1 MIAEFNLDTP
11 AMRDAFKQAPES
23 EVSIVQQTTARGE
36 PLEIVVNVAS
46 DSFDA
51 FEQGLDVDD
60 TVTDWVRF
68 SEGEEPRRYRITLTD
83 RGRELFTYPQW
94 SSDGAVFL
102 DGHRRRDGWRFCI
115 QFPDEES
122 LQRYVSYCED
132 CAIDFSPIR
141 LARSTGSTVDDR
153 FGLTSTQTSTL
164 VTASQEGFFQIPRG
178 CTLEELAADSD
189 ITHQALSERLRRGM
203 GSLVDSTLR

>member
-1 MIAEFNLDTP
+1 MITEFELDTP
-11 AMRDAFKQAPES
+11 AMRDALKQAPDTD
-23 EVSIVQQTTARGE
+23 VSIVQQTTTRDE
-36 PLEIVVNVAS
+36 PLEVVVNVAT
-46 DSFDA
+46 DSFEA

-60 TVTDWVRF
+60 TVSDWVRF
-68 SEGEEPRRYRITLTD
+68 SEGEEPRHYRITLTD

-102 DGHRRRDGWRFCI
+102 DGHRRRDSWRFCI

-122 LQRYVSYCED
+122 LQRYVAYCED

-141 LARSTGSTVDDR
+141 VVRTNSSMTDDR
-153 FGLTSTQTSTL
+153 YGLTSTQSSTL
-164 VTASQEGFFQIPRG
+164 VTASQEGFFQIPRE

-203 GSLVDSTLR
+203 DSLVDSTLR